1 MKIRTIQQKIAGL
14 AGLCL
19 IGTVGV
25 LVGFGVLSANTTN
38 TYVNNQVTDILER
51 KTKESLLN
59 LASTQA
65 GLVRAEFDTAL
76 NAARTMAHGFASIV
90 DPGNAGS
97 APVASRRDAI
107 NGILLNVLQN
117 NELFNGTYTAWE
129 PNALD
134 GDDAAFKG
142 HRESGHDATGRFIPY
157 WNRDQSGRIAMQPLV
172 EYDSRD
178 LHPNG
183 VMKGGWYIGPKET
196 GKESVLDPLPYI
208 VQGKQVFLATLSVPV
223 VIGGKFQGVAGA
235 DFNLDFVQQLA
246 SKVSQAVFEGRS
258 EVVIISNMGLVVAHS
273 GKPNLIG
280 QSISS
285 FDTAWKDDLTYVQR
299 GNAHVDVQADSGLLR
314 TFAPIPMGR
323 TGKPWS
329 VLIQV
334 PKDIVLADANALG
347 GALNDRAHSGMLW
360 QVGVGLLVILA
371 AVGLMW
377 MMAGRIARPVGAC
390 VRFAEGIAD
399 GDFDQTLAVRQEDE
413 IGTLADALR
422 KMLTDLQRMIA
433 QRAADQRQAEAERRA
448 AMLTMADDLESNV
461 MSVVDGVDAAAKTMG
476 VTAQTMTSTAMQT
489 SQQAAVVAHAADE
502 ANVNVQ
508 TVAAATEE
516 LSGSIRDIGER
527 VNRSAEIAR
536 DAVTAAERANN
547 QVLGLTEAAGKI
559 GMVVQL
565 IQDIAAQTNLLAL
578 NATIEA
584 ARAGE
589 AGKGFAVVAGEV
601 KHLAN
606 QTAKA
611 TEDIALQVNEMQ
623 RVTGDTATVIKG
635 VGTIIAQIDGIAA
648 NIAAAVEEQS
658 AATLEIA
665 RNVQQ
670 AATGTQDVSANIA
683 GVRGAA
689 TEAGHSAQ
697 EVLSV
702 SGQLSVESERL
713 RGVVH
718 GFLDKVRTA

>member
-38 TYVNNQVTDILER
+38 TYVNTQVADILER

-59 LASTQA
+59 LASSQA
-65 GLVRAEFDTAL
+65 GLIRAEFDTAL
-76 NAARTMAHGFASIV
+76 NAARTMAHSFASIV
-90 DPGNAGS
+90 DPGNTGS
-97 APVASRRDAI
+97 APVATRRDAI

-142 HRESGHDATGRFIPY
+142 HRESGNDATGRFIPY
-157 WNRDQSGRIAMQPLV
+157 WNRDRNGRIAMQPLV

-196 GKESVLDPLPYI
+196 GKESVLDPLPYV

-223 VIGGKFQGVAGA
+223 VVGGKFQGVAGA
-235 DFNLDFVQQLA
+235 DFNLDFVQQLTA
-246 SKVSQAVFEGRS
+246 KVSKAVFDGRS
-258 EVVIISNMGLVVAHS
+258 EVVIISNMGLIVAHS

-285 FDTAWKDDLTYVQR
+285 FDAAWQDDLAYVR
-299 GNAHVDVQADSGLLR
+299 GGTAHVEVQAESGLLR

-347 GALNDRAHSGMLW
+347 GALNDRADSGMLW
-360 QVGVGLLVILA
+360 QVGVGLLVIVA

-377 MMAGRIARPVGAC
+377 MMAGRIARPVRAC

-399 GDFDQTLAVRQEDE
+399 GDFNQTLEVRQEDE

-433 QRAADQRQAEAERRA
+433 QRAADQRQAEAERRT
-448 AMLTMADDLESNV
+448 AMLTLADDLESNV
-461 MSVVDGVDAAAKTMG
+461 MSVVEGVDTAAKAMG
-476 VTAQTMTSTAMQT
+476 VTAQAMTSTATQT
-489 SQQAAVVAHAADE
+489 SQQAAVVASAADD

-516 LSGSIRDIGER
+516 LSGSIREIGER

-536 DAVTAAERANN
+536 DAVTAAQRAND

-635 VGTIIAQIDGIAA
+635 VGTIIAQIDGIAT

-670 AATGTQDVSANIA
+670 AATGTQDVSANIT

-718 GFLDKVRTA
+718 GFLGKIRAA

>member
-1 MKIRTIQQKIAGL
+1 M

-38 TYVNNQVTDILER
+38 TYVNTQVADILER

-59 LASTQA
+59 LASSQA
-65 GLVRAEFDTAL
+65 GLIRAEFDTAL
-76 NAARTMAHGFASIV
+76 NAARTMAHSFASIV
-90 DPGNAGS
+90 DPGNTGS
-97 APVASRRDAI
+97 APVATRRDAI

-134 GDDAAFKG
+134 GDDAAFNG
-142 HRESGHDATGRFIPY
+142 HRESGNDATGRFIPY
-157 WNRDQSGRIAMQPLV
+157 WNRDRNGRIAMQPLV

-196 GKESVLDPLPYI
+196 GKESVLDPLPYV

-223 VIGGKFQGVAGA
+223 VVGGKFQGVAGA
-235 DFNLDFVQQLA
+235 DFNLDFVQQLTA
-246 SKVSQAVFEGRS
+246 KVSKAVFDGRS
-258 EVVIISNMGLVVAHS
+258 EVVIISNMGLIVAHS

-285 FDTAWKDDLTYVQR
+285 FDAAWQDDLAYVR
-299 GNAHVDVQADSGLLR
+299 GGTAHVEVQAESGLLR

-347 GALNDRAHSGMLW
+347 GALNDRADSGMLW
-360 QVGVGLLVILA
+360 QVGVGLLVIVA

-377 MMAGRIARPVGAC
+377 MMAGRIARPVRAC

-399 GDFDQTLAVRQEDE
+399 GDFNQTLEVRQEDE

-433 QRAADQRQAEAERRA
+433 QRAADQRQAEAERRT
-448 AMLTMADDLESNV
+448 AMLTLADDLESNV
-461 MSVVDGVDAAAKTMG
+461 MSVVEGVDTAAKAMG
-476 VTAQTMTSTAMQT
+476 VTAQAMTSTATQT
-489 SQQAAVVAHAADE
+489 SQQAAVVASAADD

-516 LSGSIRDIGER
+516 LSGSIREIGER

-536 DAVTAAERANN
+536 DAVTAAQRAND

-635 VGTIIAQIDGIAA
+635 VGTIIAQIDGIAT

-670 AATGTQDVSANIA
+670 AATGTQDVSANIT

-718 GFLDKVRTA
+718 GFLGKIRAA